1 MKLFVLIVTL
11 MLSSFAWADGSV
23 VVDIV
28 LNPMGDFKAKTTE
41 IKGEATQKG
50 DEVSAENIVVNLKS
64 LKTGVEL
71 RDKHTQKHL
80 ETDKFPEAVLMKATG
95 KGGKGQG
102 HIKIRGIEKDITGT
116 YTISGNTLSAEFPLS
131 LADFNMKDI
140 NYMGIGVEDSVT
152 LHVTL
157 PLKTAP

>member
-1 MKLFVLIVTL
+1 MKLFILLMTVL
-11 MLSSFAWADGSV
+11 LSSFAMADGNV
-23 VVDIV
+23 VVDIT

-41 IKGEATQKG
+41 IKGEAIQKG

-80 ETDKFPEAVLMKATG
+80 ETDKFPEAVLTKATG

-102 HIKIRGIEKDITGT
+102 HIKIRGVEKDITGT
-116 YTISGNTLSAEFPLS
+116 YTIKDKTLSAEFNLS

-140 NYMGIGVEDSVT
+140 NYMGIGVEDTVT
-152 LHVTL
+152 LHITL